1 MRLHLLLIVVDGRG
15 LTHHYLVLALYHR
28 TVCIEAQNKSLQFVL
43 YPSLALAVARLIHEG
58 SWVFLASL
66 EAEGEAVLAR
76 WDKAPSEVVQ
86 HISEAGND
94 ATALT
99 PDNLDDLFAPSH
111 IVILHRL
118 ILNNI
123 LGVGAVHVHAVV
135 LALDISTLCHMR
147 WF

>member
-1 MRLHLLLIVVDGRG
+1 MRLHLLLVVVDGRG

-28 TVCIEAQNKSLQFVL
+28 TVCIETQNKGLQLVL
-43 YPSLALAVARLIHEG
+43 YPSLALTVARLVHEG

-66 EAEGEAVLAR
+66 EAEGEAVLAGR
-76 WDKAPSEVVQ
+76 DEAPSEVVQ
-86 HISEAGND
+86 HVPEAGND
-94 ATALT
+94 ATAFT

-118 ILNNI
+118 ILNDI

-135 LALDISTLCHMR
+135 LALHIGTLCQMR